1 MPYTDIIWDWNG
13 TLVDD
18 VAVSVDCVNDIFT
31 LYNMP
36 HTTVEEY
43 LSVITPSLEEY
54 YGRYFDMSCHTMTEL
69 LSLFQ
74 KYYKQRANQL
84 KLMHG
89 ADGAL
94 KAFADLGKR
103 QYIVSSFEQSA
114 LESGVDMLGV
124 RGYFTKISGC
134 DDIHCGSKSERARK
148 IVQNSEKAVLI
159 GDSICDYITAAEAGC
174 DCILIASGHQQ
185 KSDLQ
190 KCKPVSGTAVA
201 VYDSITDAVK
211 AII

>member
-1 MPYTDIIWDWNG
+1 MSYTDIIWDWNG

-36 HTTVEEY
+36 HTTIEEY

-54 YGRYFDMSCHTMTEL
+54 YGRYFDMSRHTMTEL

-84 KLMHG
+84 VLMNG
-89 ADGAL
+89 ASDAL
-94 KAFADLGKR
+94 RLLKESGKR

-114 LESGVDMLGV
+114 LNDSVKMLGV
-124 RGYFTKISGC
+124 RNYFDIISGC

-159 GDSICDYITAAEAGC
+159 GDSVCDYITATEAGC

-185 KSDLQ
+185 KSDLL
-190 KCKPVSGTAVA
+190 KCKPKSGTVA
-201 VYDSITDAVK
+201 VFDCISDAVK
-211 AII
+211 VLL

>member
-1 MPYTDIIWDWNG
+1 MSYTDIIWDWNG

-36 HTTVEEY
+36 HTTVDEY
-43 LSVITPSLEEY
+43 LSVITPSLEDY
-54 YGRYFDMSCHTMTEL
+54 YGRYFDMSRHTMTEL

-84 KLMHG
+84 VLMNG
-89 ADGAL
+89 AADAL
-94 KAFADLGKR
+94 RLLKESGKR

-114 LESGVDMLGV
+114 LNDSVKMLGV
-124 RGYFTKISGC
+124 RDYFDIISGC

-159 GDSICDYITAAEAGC
+159 GDSVCDYITATEAGC

-185 KSDLQ
+185 KSDLL
-190 KCKPVSGTAVA
+190 KCKPKSGTVA
-201 VYDSITDAVK
+201 VFDCISDAVK
-211 AII
+211 VLL

>member
-1 MPYTDIIWDWNG
+1 MSYTDIIWDWNG

-36 HTTVEEY
+36 HTTIEEY

-54 YGRYFDMSCHTMTEL
+54 YGRYFDMSRHTMTEL

-84 KLMHG
+84 VLMNG
-89 ADGAL
+89 AADAL
-94 KAFADLGKR
+94 RLLKESGKR

-114 LESGVDMLGV
+114 LNDSVKMLGV
-124 RGYFTKISGC
+124 QDYFDIISGC

-159 GDSICDYITAAEAGC
+159 GDSVCDYITATEAGC

-185 KSDLQ
+185 KSDLL
-190 KCKPVSGTAVA
+190 KCKPKSGTVA
-201 VYDSITDAVK
+201 VFDRISDAVK
-211 AII
+211 VLL

>member
-1 MPYTDIIWDWNG
+1 MSYTDIIWDWNG

-36 HTTVEEY
+36 HTTIEEY

-54 YGRYFDMSCHTMTEL
+54 YGRYFDMSRHTMTEL

-74 KYYKQRANQL
+74 KYYKQRTNQL
-84 KLMHG
+84 VLMNG
-89 ADGAL
+89 AADAL
-94 KAFADLGKR
+94 RLLKESGKR

-114 LESGVDMLGV
+114 LNDSVKMLGV
-124 RGYFTKISGC
+124 RDYFDIISGC

-159 GDSICDYITAAEAGC
+159 GDSVCDYITATEAGC
-174 DCILIASGHQQ
+174 DCILIASGYQQ
-185 KSDLQ
+185 KSDLL
-190 KCKPVSGTAVA
+190 KCEPKSGTVA
-201 VYDSITDAVK
+201 VFDCISDAVK
-211 AII
+211 VL

>member
-1 MPYTDIIWDWNG
+1 MSYTDIIWDWNG

-36 HTTVEEY
+36 HTTIEEY

-54 YGRYFDMSCHTMTEL
+54 YGRYFDMSRHTMTEL

-84 KLMHG
+84 VLMNG
-89 ADGAL
+89 AADAL
-94 KAFADLGKR
+94 RLLKESGKR

-114 LESGVDMLGV
+114 LNDSVKMLGV
-124 RGYFTKISGC
+124 RDYFDIISGC

-159 GDSICDYITAAEAGC
+159 GDSVCDYITATEAGC

-185 KSDLQ
+185 KSDLL
-190 KCKPVSGTAVA
+190 KCKPKSGTVA
-201 VYDSITDAVK
+201 VFDCISDAVK
-211 AII
+211 VLL

>member
-1 MPYTDIIWDWNG
+1 MSYTDIIWDWNG

-36 HTTVEEY
+36 HTTVDEY

-54 YGRYFDMSCHTMTEL
+54 YGRYFDMSRHTMTEL

-84 KLMHG
+84 VLMNG
-89 ADGAL
+89 AADAL
-94 KAFADLGKR
+94 RLLKESGKR

-114 LESGVDMLGV
+114 LNDSVKMLGV
-124 RGYFTKISGC
+124 RDYFDIISGC

-159 GDSICDYITAAEAGC
+159 GDSVCDYITATEAGC

-185 KSDLQ
+185 KSDLL
-190 KCKPVSGTAVA
+190 KCKPKSGTVA
-201 VYDSITDAVK
+201 VFDCISDAVK
-211 AII
+211 VLL

>member
-1 MPYTDIIWDWNG
+1 MSYTDIIWDWNG

-36 HTTVEEY
+36 HTTIEEY

-54 YGRYFDMSCHTMTEL
+54 YGRYFDMTRHTMTEL

-84 KLMHG
+84 VLMNG
-89 ADGAL
+89 AADAL
-94 KAFADLGKR
+94 RLLKESGKR

-114 LESGVDMLGV
+114 LNDSVKMLGV
-124 RGYFTKISGC
+124 RDYFDIISGC

-159 GDSICDYITAAEAGC
+159 GDSVCDYITATEAGC

-185 KSDLQ
+185 KSDLL
-190 KCKPVSGTAVA
+190 KCEPKSGTVA
-201 VYDSITDAVK
+201 VFDRISDAVK
-211 AII
+211 VLL

>member
-1 MPYTDIIWDWNG
+1 MSYTDIIWDWNG

-36 HTTVEEY
+36 HTTIEEY

-54 YGRYFDMSCHTMTEL
+54 YGRYFDMSRHTMTEL

-84 KLMHG
+84 VLMNG
-89 ADGAL
+89 AADAL
-94 KAFADLGKR
+94 RLLKESGKR

-114 LESGVDMLGV
+114 LNDSVKMLGV
-124 RGYFTKISGC
+124 RDYFDIISGC

-148 IVQNSEKAVLI
+148 IVQNSERAVLI
-159 GDSICDYITAAEAGC
+159 GDSVCDYITATEAGC

-185 KSDLQ
+185 KSDLL
-190 KCKPVSGTAVA
+190 KCKPKSGTVA
-201 VYDSITDAVK
+201 VFDRISDAVK
-211 AII
+211 VLL

>member
-1 MPYTDIIWDWNG
+1 MSYTDIIWDWNG

-36 HTTVEEY
+36 HTTIEEY

-54 YGRYFDMSCHTMTEL
+54 YGRYFDMSRHTMTEL

-84 KLMHG
+84 VLMNG
-89 ADGAL
+89 AADAL
-94 KAFADLGKR
+94 RLLKESGKR

-114 LESGVDMLGV
+114 LNDSVKMLGV
-124 RGYFTKISGC
+124 RDYFDIISGC

-159 GDSICDYITAAEAGC
+159 GDSVCDYITATEAGC

-185 KSDLQ
+185 KSDLL
-190 KCKPVSGTAVA
+190 KCKPKSGTVA
-201 VYDSITDAVK
+201 VFDRISDAVK
-211 AII
+211 VLL

>member
-1 MPYTDIIWDWNG
+1 MSYTDIIWDWNG

-36 HTTVEEY
+36 HTTIEEY

-54 YGRYFDMSCHTMTEL
+54 YGRYFDMSRHTMTEL

-84 KLMHG
+84 VLMNG
-89 ADGAL
+89 AADAL
-94 KAFADLGKR
+94 RLLKESGKR

-114 LESGVDMLGV
+114 LNDSVKMLGV
-124 RGYFTKISGC
+124 RDYFDIISGC

-148 IVQNSEKAVLI
+148 IVQNSERAVLI
-159 GDSICDYITAAEAGC
+159 GDSVCDYITATEAGC

-185 KSDLQ
+185 KSDLL
-190 KCKPVSGTAVA
+190 KCKPKSGTVA
-201 VYDSITDAVK
+201 VFDCISDAVK
-211 AII
+211 VLL